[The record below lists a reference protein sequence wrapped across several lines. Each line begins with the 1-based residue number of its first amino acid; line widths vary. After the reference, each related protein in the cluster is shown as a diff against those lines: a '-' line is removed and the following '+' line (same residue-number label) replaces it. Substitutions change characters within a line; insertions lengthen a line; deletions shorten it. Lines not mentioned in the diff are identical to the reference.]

1 MDHSAQLVGPL
12 WAMHWT
18 VPGRGEFASWSW
30 EGAGGG
36 GRRESPFSRN
46 ISELEEFIGKT
57 FMVIR
62 EFCFSHFNSP
72 VEVLRFLPYFEEF
85 PREKSDTKV

>member
-12 WAMHWT
+12 WALHWT

-46 ISELEEFIGKT
+46 ISDLSGFIGKT
-57 FMVIR
+57 LKDIG
-62 EFCFSHFNSP
+62 ESLASQFNPP

>member
-1 MDHSAQLVGPL
+1 MDHSAQLAGPP

-46 ISELEEFIGKT
+46 ISELSEFIAKT
-57 FMVIR
+57 LKMV
-62 EFCFSHFNSP
+62 ELKNFFNS
-72 VEVLRFLPYFEEF
+72 FTIKYLPL
-85 PREKSDTKV
+85 

>member
-1 MDHSAQLVGPL
+1 MDHSAQLAGPP

-46 ISELEEFIGKT
+46 ISELSEFIGKT
-57 FMVIR
+57 LNVIR
-62 EFCFSHFNSP
+62 ELCPSHFNSL
-72 VEVLRFLPYFEEF
+72 VEVLKFLLYFEEF